1 MIGSPRLSK
10 SVVVNA
16 TWLPELDIAF
26 GSISTA
32 YNTPYYCPNAPITF
46 IKITNTTNQ
55 AVSLSFDKST
65 TILTLQP
72 GEIFT
77 HSFLQN
83 SRGGNLGYFYIK
95 ASTAPTS
102 GSVIFNWYY

>member
-16 TWLPELDIAF
+16 TWLPELDVAF
-26 GSISTA
+26 GSISTS
-32 YNTPYYCPNAPITF
+32 YNTAYVCPNAPITF
-46 IKITNTTNQ
+46 VKIANTTNQ
-55 AVSLSFDKST
+55 PISISFDKST
-65 TILTLQP
+65 SILTLQA
-72 GEIFT
+72 GEIFS

-102 GSVIFNWYY
+102 GSVIFNWYF